1 MATIKETNNFHSKE
15 VVIDSDGDL
24 VIWHGDENVV
34 LDKEQAI
41 HLKQLIDK
49 YLDAGDVD

>member
-1 MATIKETNNFHSKE
+1 MATIKEASKYHSKE

-34 LDKEQAI
+34 LDKEQVI
-41 HLKQLIDK
+41 HLKKLIDK
-49 YLDAGDVD
+49 YLEAGDVD